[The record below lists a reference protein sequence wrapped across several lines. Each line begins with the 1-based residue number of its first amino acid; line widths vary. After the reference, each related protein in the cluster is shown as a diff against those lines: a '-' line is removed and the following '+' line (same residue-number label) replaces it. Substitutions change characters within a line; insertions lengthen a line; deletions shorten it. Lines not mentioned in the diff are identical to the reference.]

1 MEINQNE
8 IVVSEG
14 SRPFWQTI
22 IAALL
27 FTLSI
32 GLLLY
37 FVYLL
42 SIVDYE
48 NTKQLNGSAS
58 FLKLSVFAF
67 VGALRF
73 SLVKTLYIN
82 LEKEK
87 LKTEFAVGIFK
98 YSYFSNIPVLEY
110 VSVFKNPNKYEFEVN
125 LWYKGNKHFNVSNFD
140 EFEPAFQFG
149 LLFSNRLNIDL
160 LDATEKGNSKWIEK
174 EKL

>member
-1 MEINQNE
+1 MENNQNE
-8 IVVSEG
+8 IIVSEG
-14 SRPFWQTI
+14 KRPFWQTI

-27 FTLSI
+27 YVFSI

-37 FVYLL
+37 FISLL
-42 SIVDYE
+42 LVVDYD
-48 NTKQLNGSAS
+48 NTKQLNGASA
-58 FLKLSVFAF
+58 FIKLSVFAF

-73 SLVKTLYIN
+73 SVVKTLYIN
-82 LEKEK
+82 LQKEK
-87 LKTEFAVGIFK
+87 LKTEFAVGFFK

-110 VSVFKNPNKYEFEVN
+110 VSVFKKPEKEVFEVN

-149 LLFSNRLNIDL
+149 LRFSNRLNIDL

-174 EKL
+174 

>member
-1 MEINQNE
+1 MKYNQNE

-14 SRPFWQTI
+14 KRPFWQTI
-22 IAALL
+22 MAALL
-27 FTLSI
+27 YTLSV

-37 FVYLL
+37 FISFLFV
-42 SIVDYE
+42 VDYN
-48 NTKQLNGSAS
+48 NTKQLNGVVS

-67 VGALRF
+67 VGALQF
-73 SLVKTLYIN
+73 SVVKTLYIN
-82 LEKEK
+82 LQKEK

-110 VSVFKNPNKYEFEVN
+110 VSVFKNPNKEVFEVN

-140 EFEPAFQFG
+140 EFEPDFQFG
-149 LLFSNRLNIDL
+149 LHFSNRLNIDL

-174 EKL
+174 